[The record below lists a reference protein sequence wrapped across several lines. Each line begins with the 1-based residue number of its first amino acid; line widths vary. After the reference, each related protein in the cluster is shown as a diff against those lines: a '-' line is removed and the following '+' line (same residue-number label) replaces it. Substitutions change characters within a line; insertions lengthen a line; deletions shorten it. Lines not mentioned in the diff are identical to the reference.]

1 MNGITLTIV
10 IIVAVVVL
18 ALIGMQLFRTA
29 QKRRSEALR
38 ERFGPEYDR
47 SVREA
52 DDRKAAESEL
62 REREKR
68 HRSYELRS
76 FNAAERERFRHRWSA
91 IQREFVDDPP
101 AAVHNADALVTE
113 MMSTRGYPVDD
124 FDRIADDVSVEHP
137 QVTQHYRSARE
148 ISRAQQRGESDTEQL
163 RTAVTSY
170 RALVNALLEDGAQ
183 DRHEHA
189 HDRREHPQDRPDHAQ
204 DRPEHVQDRPEHAQA
219 QPEHAQDR
227 HERAGGEKRESQ
239 V

>member
-1 MNGITLTIV
+1 MNGITLAIV

-18 ALIGMQLFRTA
+18 ALIGMQVFRTT

-47 SVREA
+47 SVRKA
-52 DDRKAAESEL
+52 DDRKVAESEL

-68 HRSYELRS
+68 HRSYELRAL
-76 FNAAERERFRHRWSA
+76 NPAERERFRHRWSA

-113 MMSTRGYPVDD
+113 MMSSRGYPVDD

-137 QVTQHYRSARE
+137 QVTQHYRKARE
-148 ISRAQQRGESDTEQL
+148 ISAAQQRGDSDTEQL

-170 RALVNALLEDGAQ
+170 RALVNALLEDDG
-183 DRHEHA
+183 HG
-189 HDRREHPQDRPDHAQ
+189 RREHTDD
-204 DRPEHVQDRPEHAQA
+204 
-219 QPEHAQDR
+219 
-227 HERAGGEKRESQ
+227 EKRESQ